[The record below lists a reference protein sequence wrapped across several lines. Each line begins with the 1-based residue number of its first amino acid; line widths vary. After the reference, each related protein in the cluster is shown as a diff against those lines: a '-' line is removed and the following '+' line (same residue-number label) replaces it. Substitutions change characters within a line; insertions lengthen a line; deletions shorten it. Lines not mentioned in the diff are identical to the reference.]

1 MITSTHIARKA
12 VNTKIIA
19 TLGPVS
25 QSEAVITALSKAGV
39 TVFRLNFSHGKHD
52 DFKKCIN
59 IIRKV
64 EQKLNKYL
72 PIMQDLQGPKIRLNR
87 FKKNR
92 TVNSEEV
99 FSLSV
104 CCNPDDSPNKISICY
119 PKLLKD
125 IRTGDRIFI
134 NDGRVELKV
143 IKINAEEIQ
152 VSTTKGGLLEPRK
165 GVNLPDTCISL
176 PSLTEQD
183 LNDLKFGVQNNVDYV
198 AMSFVRSAK
207 DILDLKARLAKMGS
221 KAGVIAKIEK
231 PQALKEIEEIVKVS
245 DVVLVARGDLGVEI
259 KLEKVPAV
267 QKMILDL
274 GFKHKTPVIVATQML
289 ESMIKSPRPTRA
301 EATDVFQAVADGA
314 DAVMLS
320 GETAVGDYPV
330 ETVEVMGRIIAEGE
344 RTLKRQD
351 MLLKISENTD
361 EAIAETS
368 AEITDKIKA
377 RFICC
382 FTSSGW
388 TARLISKNSYRHP
401 VVAFAENETT
411 ARRIALYK
419 GVHPVSI
426 NKRLKNLDEMFIMA
440 GNMLKDLG
448 LAKKGEKFVI
458 VAGSPI
464 GISGKTNL
472 LKVHTVI

>member
-1 MITSTHIARKA
+1 MITSI
-12 VNTKIIA
+12 NTKIIA
-19 TLGPVS
+19 TLGPVT
-25 QSEAVITALSKAGV
+25 QNEKAITSLAKAGV
-39 TVFRLNFSHGKHD
+39 TVFRLNFSHGNHQ
-52 DFKKCIN
+52 DFKKCIKT
-59 IIRKV
+59 IRKV
-64 EQKLNKYL
+64 EKRLGKYL

-87 FKKNR
+87 FEKKL
-92 TVNSEEV
+92 TVHTGEV
-99 FSLSV
+99 FWLYT
-104 CCNPDDSPNKISICY
+104 CNKPDEYTNKICITY
-119 PKLLKD
+119 PKLTDEIKK
-125 IRTGDRIFI
+125 GDRIFI
-134 NDGRVELKV
+134 NDGKIELKV
-143 IKINAEEIQ
+143 INIKKGEIQ
-152 VSTTKGGLLEPRK
+152 VHTVKGGILEPRK

-183 LNDLKFGVQNNVDYV
+183 LDDLKFGVKNKVDYV

-207 DILDLKARLAKMGS
+207 DVTDLKNRLVKMKS
-221 KAGVIAKIEK
+221 KADVISKIEK
-231 PQALKEIEEIVKVS
+231 PQALMEIEEIVKAS

-267 QKMILDL
+267 QKTILEL

-289 ESMIKSPRPTRA
+289 ESMIKNSQPTRA

-330 ETVEVMGRIIAEGE
+330 ETVEVMGRIIAESE
-344 RTLKRQD
+344 KTLKRTSTSIVI
-351 MLLKISENTD
+351 KENTD

-368 AEITDKIKA
+368 AEITEKINAK
-377 RFICC
+377 FVCC

-388 TARLISKNSYRHP
+388 TAKLISKNNYKHH
-401 VVAFAENETT
+401 VIAFTEKDET

-419 GVHPVSI
+419 GVLPISI
-426 NKRLKNLDEMFIMA
+426 NKKLKSLDDMFYIA
-440 GNMLKDLG
+440 SNIIKKHGF
-448 LAKKGEKFVI
+448 AKRGDKFVI

-472 LKVHTVI
+472 LKVHTVM